1 MNEKDFIEDMFG
13 ELEAFYPG
21 SKRKRKE
28 PIEKPVLDTSWEND
42 YTERTLPNGRV
53 IKMYLIG
60 SLAKALSRPTK
71 TIRWWT
77 ERGTLPMSPYRLPST
92 FGKDGQEY
100 VGRRLYS
107 KAMIDSIV
115 ELFQKAGL
123 YEENPIDW
131 SLHRSFSDKIA
142 EAWETI
148 RAEENKQINNN

>member
-1 MNEKDFIEDMFG
+1 VSENNFIDDMFS
-13 ELEAFYPG
+13 ELDVYYPG

-28 PIEKPVLDTSWEND
+28 PVEKPILDTHWEND
-42 YTERTLPNGRV
+42 YTEKTLPNGSMV
-53 IKMYLIG
+53 KMYLIG

-92 FGKDGQEY
+92 LGKDGQEY

-107 KAMIDSIV
+107 KAMIDSTV

-131 SLHRSFSDKIA
+131 SLHRNLSDKIA

-148 RAEENKQINNN
+148 RAEENK